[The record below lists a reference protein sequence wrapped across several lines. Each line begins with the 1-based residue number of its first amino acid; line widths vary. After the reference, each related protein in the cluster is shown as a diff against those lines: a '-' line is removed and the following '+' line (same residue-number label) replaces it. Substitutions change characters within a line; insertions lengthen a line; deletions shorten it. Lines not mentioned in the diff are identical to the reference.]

1 MSLLGLGQC
10 LLLDLQGFSRHRG
23 PSADRLKPVI
33 VLRVSQ
39 ELPPSGRPCLPAW
52 LTQAHQPWDARVW
65 NFPEVQLSDRAWQ
78 RLSSDLAL
86 LLAA

>member
-10 LLLDLQGFSRHRG
+10 LLLDLQGFCRHRG

-52 LTQAHQPWDARVW
+52 LTQAHQPWDARLW
-65 NFPEVQLSDRAWQ
+65 NFPEVQLSDRDG
-78 RLSSDLAL
+78 RDSSDLAL